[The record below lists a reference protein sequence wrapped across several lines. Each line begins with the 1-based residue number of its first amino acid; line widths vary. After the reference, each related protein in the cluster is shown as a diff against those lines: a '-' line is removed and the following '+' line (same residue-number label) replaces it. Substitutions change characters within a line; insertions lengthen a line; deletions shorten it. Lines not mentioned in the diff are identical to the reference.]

1 MNLPQMIFPTYL
13 PLGYKQHQQDPACS
27 LATGNNGDAAT
38 DGKKKKNHCIF
49 KDSCFIWSSNN
60 PKQCLT

>member
-13 PLGYKQHQQDPACS
+13 RLGYKQPQQDPACS
-27 LATGNNGDAAT
+27 LATGNNGDDAT

-49 KDSCFIWSSNN
+49 KDSCFI
-60 PKQCLT
+60 